1 METLTNALTLILLK
15 LNLTKCVVLLIS
27 LACVFSNLLFNVLL
41 PQDIE
46 QVLSSADVQFL
57 TEDYLP
63 QIKAPV
69 LVLHSDD
76 DPIVPSY
83 LGERLVN
90 TTITRGKKNIE
101 LVRFGAEHRLRHR
114 YIYRAPGVEEL
125 VQQFVQKTLQFRK
138 NNFN

>member
-114 YIYRAPGVEEL
+114 YIYRVPGW
-125 VQQFVQKTLQFRK
+125 RS
-138 NNFN
+138 